1 MDFNKF
7 SMAVFHNW
15 KRMQES
21 NNVFQGCE
29 GDALWAQ
36 YLASFP
42 EGTNPVY
49 IKNTEHDCA
58 CCRNFVKNIGTAVT
72 IDKNGN
78 KVTVWDCLHVP
89 QPYAAV
95 AEAMAAWLKQQTIVS
110 KWVRKESQFGAE
122 KTRQAREDGTYK
134 TWTHFHGVVEKR
146 HRSDTPDAV
155 RGTFNTS
162 RDVLARSL
170 DLLTDSALD
179 DVLDLIKDGALYRG
193 QEFKKAVEEFKTFK
207 TKYGI
212 AASKDVMLNA
222 WATNLG
228 IAHFKNSVIGTLVE
242 DISTGKPL
250 EDAVKM
256 FESKVAPSN
265 YKRTSQLVTPKM
277 IEQAMQT
284 IKAEG
289 LEPAMQR
296 RGLRMEDL
304 QVTNLLWAGQ
314 AAELPKSP
322 LEAMLFAS
330 AKTSYKAS
338 KGGDTMS
345 LTTFLTEILPR
356 SSKLELVL
364 KNHQT
369 GNLMALTTGAEDP
382 KLFKWDNPVAWSYN
396 GEMTDSAMQK
406 AVAAKGGRLDGVFRF
421 THSWNHSKR
430 NASLMD
436 LHVFLPS
443 HTGGR
448 PEKCHDFYGN
458 HNRVGW
464 NNRNHNATG
473 GTQDVDY
480 TNPAPVGYVP
490 VENIT
495 FPDLRRM
502 PEGVYQCKVHNWAF
516 RKPTEGGFKA
526 EIAFEGKVYEYQ
538 YDSPLQDKEWVDV
551 ASVTLK
557 DGKFSIKHHIQPA
570 SEPVEVWGIKTLTPI
585 AVKAVMKSP
594 NHWAGEVG
602 NLHWMFLLDGALNP
616 NPVRG
621 FYNEFLRSDL
631 EKHRKVLDL
640 AGSKSLVQLKQGD
653 LCGAGFSSTKP
664 EVITLIATTEDGRR
678 EYQVQV

>member
-7 SMAVFHNW
+7 SMAVFRNW

-49 IKNTEHDCA
+49 VKNTEHDCA

-72 IDKNGN
+72 IDEKGN

-95 AEAMAAWLKQQTIVS
+95 AETMAAWLKQQTIVS

-170 DLLTDSALD
+170 ELLTDSALA

-193 QEFKKAVEEFKTFK
+193 QEFKKAVEDFKTFK

-242 DISTGKPL
+242 DISSGKPL

-284 IKAEG
+284 IRAEG

-345 LTTFLTEILPR
+345 LTTFLAEILPR

-382 KLFKWDNPVAWSYN
+382 KLFKWSNPVAWSYN
-396 GEMTDSAMQK
+396 GDVTDSIAQRVKSAGGATDVPLRISLAWANGDDMDLHVKTPDGQHVYYANRAYQGRITLDVDMNGLGGFNPVDPVENCAFAQPPKGRYRIQLMQFSS
-406 AVAAKGGRLDGVFRF
+406 ARRNGQGSEGYTVELATPFGSVQL
-421 THSWNHSKR
+421 HSKR
-430 NASLMD
+430 NHEIAE
-436 LHVFLPS
+436 FLL
-443 HTGGR
+443 
-448 PEKCHDFYGN
+448 DFDGKDYKIVGELPKELEMGN
-458 HNRVGW
+458 R
-464 NNRNHNATG
+464 
-473 GTQDVDY
+473 
-480 TNPAPVGYVP
+480 
-490 VENIT
+490 
-495 FPDLRRM
+495 
-502 PEGVYQCKVHNWAF
+502 
-516 RKPTEGGFKA
+516 PTE
-526 EIAFEGKVYEYQ
+526 
-538 YDSPLQDKEWVDV
+538 
-551 ASVTLK
+551 
-557 DGKFSIKHHIQPA
+557 H
-570 SEPVEVWGIKTLTPI
+570 WGVKTLTPI

-640 AGSKSLVQLKQGD
+640 AGSKSLVQLTQGD
-653 LCGAGFSSTKP
+653 LCGVGFSSTKP